1 MAAEFF
7 QVVQGDQGGDHGVHD
22 AFEDF
27 RALVVE
33 DRRVGHQVADVAHQH
48 ERPAGQGQRAAVG
61 GRVVPVRVQ
70 AAFDG
75 LVGLAEF
82 GVEIALHQP
91 QPVAVYAGFFFR
103 VDGGHGV
110 FAVLDGG
117 DGGFQHDIAD
127 SGGVVFADGVFRV
140 DADFDVQ
147 AVVLEQQ
154 GVGGFGVAVVS
165 GELGRGVQGGRLAAG
180 QEDFQSAVEDGV
192 TMGGGVRAFS
202 QGQGFVQ
209 EPHGVGDY
217 AGAASG
223 VVAHA
228 SFTALGFTDH
238 IGAVE
243 GVV

>member
-82 GVEIALHQP
+82 GVEIAFHQP
-91 QPVAVYAGFFFR
+91 QPVAVHADLFFR
-103 VDGGHGV
+103 VDGGDGV
-110 FAVLDGG
+110 FAVLNGG

-127 SGGVVFADGVFRV
+127 PGGVIFADGVFRV
-140 DADFDVQ
+140 DADLDVQ
-147 AVVLEQQ
+147 AVVSEQQ

-165 GELGRGVQGGRLAAG
+165 GELGGSDQGGFLAAG
-180 QEDFQSAVEDGV
+180 QENFQLAVEDGV
-192 TMGGGVRAFS
+192 PVGGGVGAFG
-202 QGQGFVQ
+202 QRQGFVQ

-217 AGAASG
+217 VGAAPG

-228 SFTALGFTDH
+228 FFMAFGFADYV
-238 IGAVE
+238 GAVK